1 MEYTVIESFLLSLPV
16 ISRHFAENAVSPEGK
31 KWGEYYGPL
40 ISEATKE
47 EELAAELKRIA
58 DNPEEWKARTKA
70 CREIAYKFND
80 IEVLGPKFLDFVL
93 TKGKRHDKID
103 FIDRISSYFPSARER
118 RENGEIIISTPG
130 SVLLEKPLT
139 LVDGRQNE
147 IKEPKQVGA
156 TIEGFF

>member
-1 MEYTVIESFLLSLPV
+1 M
-16 ISRHFAENAVSPEGK
+16 
-31 KWGEYYGPL
+31 
-40 ISEATKE
+40 
-47 EELAAELKRIA
+47 
-58 DNPEEWKARTKA
+58 
-70 CREIAYKFND
+70 
-80 IEVLGPKFLDFVL
+80 

-118 RENGEIIISTPG
+118 RANGEIIISTPG